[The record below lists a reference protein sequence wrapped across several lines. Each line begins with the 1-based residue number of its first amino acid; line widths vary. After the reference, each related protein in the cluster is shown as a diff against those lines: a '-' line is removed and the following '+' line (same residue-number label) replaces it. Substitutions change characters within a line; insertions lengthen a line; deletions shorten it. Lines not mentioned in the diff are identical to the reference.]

1 MGIRTFCFKI
11 IDKYKVFEIEHQTS
25 SKLVN
30 YFKSRTDDVTERNGL
45 EIILISL
52 NKYYHRFSNMQLNWP
67 LNVEQMSARKR
78 KPIWYRV
85 STPRKLQK
93 EARNVSR
100 FTYKDIPDFYQI

>member
-52 NKYYHRFSNMQLNWP
+52 NKY
-67 LNVEQMSARKR
+67 
-78 KPIWYRV
+78 
-85 STPRKLQK
+85 
-93 EARNVSR
+93 
-100 FTYKDIPDFYQI
+100 